1 VADEEQQEQRRQE
14 LLKLYFEFF
23 KHFMMLSVAAAVV
36 FLAIYKEGIADQRM
50 VLLSLSAFGVA
61 VVFAVP
67 GMVLVIVQFK
77 IRASSTAP
85 GLSDMLML

>member
-1 VADEEQQEQRRQE
+1 VADEKQQEQRRQG

-23 KHFMMLSVAAAVV
+23 KHFMTLSLAAAVV
-36 FLAIYKEGIADQRM
+36 FLATYKEGIADQRM

-67 GMVLVIVQFK
+67 GMVLVIVQLK
-77 IRASSTAP
+77 S
-85 GLSDMLML
+85 GLARLLRD

>member
-1 VADEEQQEQRRQE
+1 VAEEEQQEQRRQE

-23 KHFMMLSVAAAVV
+23 KHFMTPSVAAAVV

-50 VLLSLSAFGVA
+50 VLLSLSAFGVT

-67 GMVLVIVQFK
+67 GMVPVIVQLK
-77 IRASSTAP
+77 S
-85 GLSDMLML
+85 GLARLLRD

>member
-1 VADEEQQEQRRQE
+1 
-14 LLKLYFEFF
+14 
-23 KHFMMLSVAAAVV
+23 MTLSVAAAVV

-50 VLLSLSAFGVA
+50 VLLSWSAFGVA

-67 GMVLVIVQFK
+67 GMVLVIVLVQFK

-85 GLSDMLML
+85 GLRGRANRRTTFRTRHPSERFPAF